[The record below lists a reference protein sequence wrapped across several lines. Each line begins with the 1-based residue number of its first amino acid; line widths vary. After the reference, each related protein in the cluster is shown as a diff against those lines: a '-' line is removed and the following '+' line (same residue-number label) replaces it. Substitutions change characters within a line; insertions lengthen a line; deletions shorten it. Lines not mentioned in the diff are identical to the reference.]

1 MKLISLLINLK
12 LLYNFFLFL
21 ALINIFFST
30 ENSHAKTFSIND
42 IEISTPF
49 EINFNKNEI
58 IDEGFV
64 EAYKELISS
73 IVQSKD
79 QIKLKNT
86 SINQIK
92 GMIETFS
99 ITEEKF
105 VDEIYYLTINVSFN
119 KKNIFD
125 LLESRNIFPS
135 LPLKKNFLFIPVF
148 VDQDK
153 NQVSMFSE
161 NKLFTNWNLN
171 TKKYSLLNYILPTQ
185 DLEDFSLIK
194 KNINN
199 LETYDFKEII
209 NKYNMNDH
217 IIMIVFKNNNKIR
230 VFNKIF
236 FNQKKNLKNLNFS
249 EVNFDN
255 EEEILNFIDNLKL
268 IYEDFWKSQNQI
280 NTSVK
285 LSLNISIN
293 NSNNIKINKF
303 EKILSDM
310 DLIYNFSIYKFDN
323 QNNFYKVIFNGTPD
337 KFLEV
342 MSYHNYDF
350 EIKNKIWVLNDKS

>member
-1 MKLISLLINLK
+1 MKFISQLYKLR

-58 IDEGFV
+58 IDKGFLK
-64 EAYKELISS
+64 AFNELIFS

-79 QIKLKNT
+79 QIKLKKT
-86 SINQIK
+86 PINQIK

-99 ITEEKF
+99 IKEEKF
-105 VDEIYYLTINVSFN
+105 IDEIYYLTLNVSFN
-119 KKNIFD
+119 KKIIFD
-125 LLESRNIFPS
+125 LLESKNVFPS
-135 LPLKKNFLFIPVF
+135 LPVKKDFLFIPVF
-148 VDQDK
+148 VDQNK

-161 NKLFTNWNLN
+161 DKLFSSWNVN
-171 TKKYSLLNYILPTQ
+171 NKKKNLLNYILPTQ
-185 DLEDFSLIK
+185 DLDDFSLIK
-194 KNINN
+194 RNINN

-209 NKYNMNDH
+209 NKYNINDH
-217 IIMIVFKNNNKIR
+217 IIMIVFKDDNKIR

-236 FNQKKNLKNLNFS
+236 FNKKKNIKNLNYT
-249 EVNFDN
+249 EVNFDD
-255 EEEILNFIDNLKL
+255 EEELFELIDNIKL
-268 IYEDFWKSQNQI
+268 VYEDFWKSQNQI

-285 LSLNISIN
+285 LSLNISID

-310 DLIYNFSIYKFDN
+310 DLIYNFSIYKFN
-323 QNNFYKVIFNGTPD
+323 NRNNFYKVIFNGTPD

-342 MSYHNYDF
+342 MSDQNYDF
-350 EIKNKIWVLNDKS
+350 EIKNKIWVLNDRS

>member
-1 MKLISLLINLK
+1 MKFIFLLCKLK

-30 ENSHAKTFSIND
+30 EKSYSKTFSIND
-42 IEISTPF
+42 VEISTPF

-64 EAYKELISS
+64 EAYIELISS

-99 ITEEKF
+99 IVDEKF

-125 LLESRNIFPS
+125 LLESKNIFPS
-135 LPLKKNFLFIPVF
+135 LPIKKNLLFIPIF
-148 VDQDK
+148 VDQNK

-171 TKKYSLLNYILPTQ
+171 NKKYSLLNYILPTQ
-185 DLEDFSLIK
+185 DLDDFSLIK

-209 NKYNMNDH
+209 NKYNMNDY

-230 VFNKIF
+230 VLNKII
-236 FNQKKNLKNLNFS
+236 FNQKKNIKNFNYNV
-249 EVNFDN
+249 VNFDN
-255 EEEILNFIDNLKL
+255 EEEIFKFINNLKL
-268 IYEDFWKSQNQI
+268 IYEDFWKSQNEI

-285 LSLNISIN
+285 LFLNISID
-293 NSNNIKINKF
+293 NSNNIKLNRF

-310 DLIYNFSIYKFDN
+310 DLIYNFHIYKFDN
-323 QNNFYKVIFNGTPD
+323 KNNFYKVIFNGTPD

-342 MSYHNYDF
+342 MRDQNYNF